1 MEKKTQ
7 QLEEIIKEYS
17 EIVRAIAKKY
27 YISDGS
33 EDDLFQEG
41 LIGLTQGY
49 NTYDTHHGE
58 IGSEAFK
65 SFVLM
70 CAKRQIIDAVK
81 HSNSKRNLPM
91 ANFVSLSSDDF
102 IETTDLSDV
111 LEETLEDRVINK
123 VSGEQSKIIL
133 NLSEFERQVLD
144 YYLEGTKQSEIAQ
157 ILNKPV
163 KSIDNTLQRIKS
175 KLKRNK

>member
-1 MEKKTQ
+1 MEDKK
-7 QLEEIIKEYS
+7 LEEIIEDYS

-33 EDDLFQEG
+33 EDDLYQEG
-41 LIGLTQGY
+41 LIGLSQGY
-49 NTYDTHHGE
+49 RTYDISHGE
-58 IGSEAFK
+58 IGSPAFK

-81 HSNSKRNLPM
+81 KSNSKRNLPM
-91 ANFVSLSSDDF
+91 TNFVSISSDDF
-102 IETTDLSDV
+102 IETTAFMDN
-111 LEETLEDRVINK
+111 LEEPLEDKVINK
-123 VSGEQSKIIL
+123 VSNEGGVEIVL

-144 YYLEGTKQSEIAQ
+144 LYIEGMKQSEIAN
-157 ILNKPV
+157 LLEKPV
-163 KSIDNTLQRIKS
+163 KSIDNTLQRIKT